1 MLGWARRLPAY
12 ALNGVSV
19 SVGVALVQ
27 GLTSWFAS
35 AAFAQAASIGAVL
48 ASLPHLTG
56 RAVPTLRRSLAGG
69 SLGSLATLVM
79 MLTADHAWLRGAAV
93 ALLSLLSLLGMAWG
107 ARAAPIVFGVIIGM
121 IFSLARPSSHD
132 ALPTALASVGGVA
145 LYAAWAFVSA
155 KLLES
160 RYRALS
166 VAAAV
171 SALSALL
178 RARAAVLTRAQGDSE
193 AEATALFGQLKEEL
207 RLAQALQTARELLYP
222 VAARRGVAVQIAIL
236 ARVVELREILL
247 TSRLDLD
254 LLGRDQ
260 AGRSVLAE
268 LAFGLRKL
276 SDALRQLARSHRLG
290 SAPLAAELALVAI
303 PNLQAAEGSFE
314 AGDPRA
320 RLVPVVAARLR
331 YLSEEVAAI
340 HALISGDA
348 ARGSIRPEHLR
359 RYVIDGDT
367 WPLSALRPHLTLS
380 SPVLRHALRSALAFT
395 SVYVLAYALPWT
407 TRPYWMLLSVAVV
420 LRGTLDDTLSRRN
433 ARVFGTAIG
442 CVLVAVLVPRIAD
455 PLLKMAF
462 VAAVGAAHAFVNVRY
477 LLTAISGTVMALLQ
491 AHFAAPTTTSLVVER
506 LLDTVIGALFAW
518 AFSYVL
524 PSWERRALPIAI
536 DRALQALR
544 SYATCALEPRGASA
558 EQRLARQR
566 AYDALEVVAA
576 ALRRSAAEPRRVRP
590 PVNELVIALEH
601 AQRLMAHLSSL
612 RSLLQRRGE
621 RLPADEAAVA
631 LADARRRIDER
642 LSLHAT
648 DELPPPQS
656 SYAEV
661 PPATVEHDPLP
672 WLLRRLDASVHD
684 AELAG
689 RAVRRALGEL
699 RRAQ

>member
-27 GLTSWFAS
+27 GLTSSFAS

-56 RAVPTLRRSLAGG
+56 RAIPTLRRSLAGG
-69 SLGSLATLVM
+69 LLGSLATLVM
-79 MLTADHAWLRGAAV
+79 MLTADHAWLRGGAV
-93 ALLSLLSLLGMAWG
+93 ALLSLLALMGMAWG

-121 IFSLARPSSHD
+121 IFSLARPTSHD
-132 ALPTALASVGGVA
+132 ALPTALASAGGAA
-145 LYAAWAFVSA
+145 LYAAWAFVNA

-160 RYRALS
+160 RFRALS
-166 VAAAV
+166 VASAV
-171 SALSALL
+171 AALSALL

-193 AEATALFGQLKEEL
+193 AQAAALFGQLKEEK

-222 VAARRGVAVQIAIL
+222 VATRGGVAVQIAIVS
-236 ARVVELREILL
+236 RVVELREILL

-254 LLGRDQ
+254 LLGGDQ
-260 AGRSVLAE
+260 AGRSVLDQ
-268 LAFGLRKL
+268 LALGLRKL
-276 SDALRQLARSHRLG
+276 SDALQQLARSQRLG
-290 SAPLAAELALVAI
+290 SVPLAADLALVAL
-303 PNLQAAEGSFE
+303 PGLEVAENPFAAS
-314 AGDPRA
+314 DPRA
-320 RLVPVVAARLR
+320 RLAPVVAARLR
-331 YLSEEVAAI
+331 YLREEVVAI
-340 HALISGDA
+340 RALTSGDA
-348 ARGSIRPEHLR
+348 TRGSIRPEHLR
-359 RYVIDGDT
+359 RYVIDDDT
-367 WPLSALRPHLTLS
+367 WPLSALRLHLTWS
-380 SPVLRHALRSALAFT
+380 SPVSRHALRSALAFT

-433 ARVFGTAIG
+433 SRIVGTAIG
-442 CVLVAVLVPRIAD
+442 CVLVTILVTQVAD
-455 PLLKMAF
+455 PLLKLTF
-462 VAAVGAAHAFVNVRY
+462 IGAVGAAHAFVNVRY

-536 DRALQALR
+536 ERALQALR

-621 RLPADEAAVA
+621 RLPAGEAAAA
-631 LADARRRIDER
+631 LADARRRVDER
-642 LSLHAT
+642 LSLDAA
-648 DELPPPQS
+648 DEVRPPQS
-656 SYAEV
+656 SYTEL
-661 PPATVEHDPLP
+661 PPATVEVDPMP

-689 RAVRRALGEL
+689 RAVRRALNEL
-699 RRAQ
+699 RRAR